1 MDNST
6 FLIQLTV
13 KNNEGVM
20 KTRGLKVS
28 KEQLELFQSKLNK
41 EENGF
46 TIIEI
51 FVNSGNY
58 Y

>member
-1 MDNST
+1 MENSE
-6 FLIQLTV
+6 FVIQLTV
-13 KNNEGVM
+13 KNSEGLI
-20 KTRGLKVS
+20 KTRHLKVS

-46 TIIEI
+46 TIIEVFI
-51 FVNSGNY
+51 NTGNY